1 MPKLNSFGTYKGQD
15 VSAVALSTASGME
28 ARIIGYGAAL
38 QSLKIP
44 AKDGLRSVVLGFE
57 HLDAYVAN
65 AHWHLGAVPGRV
77 ANRIGGGRFHVDG
90 IEYRL
95 PRNQDD
101 RHTLHGGPDG
111 FGTRVWSL
119 AQCERNSVTLTLVSE
134 DGDQGFPGRVIA
146 AVTYDLLEP
155 ATLRIRYPATT
166 DKPTPINLTN
176 HAYFNLD
183 GSGDI
188 LGHTLVLE
196 SDFYTPTDAELIPT
210 GAIAPVKGTPW
221 DFTTERP
228 IAFETG
234 NGLFHY
240 DANVVLRGSG
250 GLEKAARVVSSK
262 RDLAMETWTT
272 EPGLQF
278 FDSATLAVS
287 APGLG
292 GTIYKPR
299 AGFCLEP
306 QIYPDAINKPHFPNC
321 VLRPGAAY
329 THTTEYRFEQL

>member
-1 MPKLNSFGTYKGQD
+1 MTNRDTFGTVEGQD
-15 VSAVALSTASGME
+15 VAAMTLSTASGMQ
-28 ARIIGYGAAL
+28 ATVIGYGAIL

-44 AKDGLRSVVLGFE
+44 TRDGLRSVVLGFE
-57 HLDAYVAN
+57 HLDAYIAN

-77 ANRIGGGRFHVDG
+77 AIRIGGGRFQVDG
-90 IEYRL
+90 MAYEV

-101 RHTLHGGPDG
+101 RHTLHGGSDG

-119 AQCERNSVTLTLVSE
+119 TLQEPNSATLTLVSN

-146 AVTYDLLEP
+146 TVTYELLEP
-155 ATLRIRYPATT
+155 ATLRIRYSATT

-183 GSGDI
+183 GAGDI
-188 LGHTLVLE
+188 LGHTLTLE
-196 SDFYTPTDAELIPT
+196 SDFYTPTDADLIPT
-210 GAIAPVKGTPW
+210 GEIAPVAGTPW
-221 DFTTERP
+221 DFTAERP
-228 IAFETG
+228 FAYDTG

-240 DANVVLRGSG
+240 DANVVLRGFG
-250 GLEKAARVVSSK
+250 GLRKAARVVSSK

-272 EPGLQF
+272 EPGLQV

-287 APGLG
+287 SPGLAG
-292 GTIYKPR
+292 AIYGPR

-306 QIYPDAINKPHFPNC
+306 QIYPDAINKPHFPNS